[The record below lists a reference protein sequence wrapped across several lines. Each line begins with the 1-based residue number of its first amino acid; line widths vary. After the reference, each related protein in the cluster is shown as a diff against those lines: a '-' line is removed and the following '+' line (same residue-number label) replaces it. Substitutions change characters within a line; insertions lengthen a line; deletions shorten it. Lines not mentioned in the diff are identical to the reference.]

1 MRFMRHFFRPIIK
14 GLLTKPV
21 VAEAVAKKVV
31 SYGESEMDLCSVT
44 KLIFFNWGPRTKNE
58 YI

>member
-1 MRFMRHFFRPIIK
+1 MRHFFRPIIK